1 MSHVVSS
8 AHPAFTEMFN
18 ALGLKNLT
26 KVVITFEANKA
37 VVVEASTLLVEDGAN
52 AMSEVFKRFK
62 LTEDVCK

>member
-18 ALGLKNLT
+18 ALGLKKLT
-26 KVVITFEANKA
+26 KAVITFETNKA
-37 VVVEASTLLVEDGAN
+37 VVIEATMLATEDGAT

-62 LTEDVCK
+62 LTEVE